1 MFRKK
6 FNVIAIVIII
16 SIGLFITTAAVTGVD
31 TTKFTTDFM
40 EGIFVGNVELNGN
53 PEMCS
58 YVDSKNG
65 ITYNLSTVDD
75 TNPVIDIYKNQ
86 GLSDPTEVTLNGNDW
101 NIYFVD
107 AIPTGED
114 KKSEVMNIIICQS
127 QKEKQGYLIYIIIDS
142 KSDYIQPSMDTSSEA
157 YTLYVE
163 PLLES
168 INLKESENVPNIHN
182 ILTQSQ

>member
-6 FNVIAIVIII
+6 FNVIAFLTII
-16 SIGLFITTAAVTGVD
+16 SIGLFITSAAVNGVD

-40 EGIFVGNVELNGN
+40 EGSFVGNVELNGN
-53 PEMCS
+53 MSS

-75 TNPVIDIYKNQ
+75 TNPVINLYKNQ
-86 GLSDPTEVTLNGNDW
+86 GLSDPTEVSLNGNDW
-101 NIYFVD
+101 NIYFSD
-107 AIPTGED
+107 AIPTGD
-114 KKSEVMNIIICQS
+114 DNKNEVMNIIICQS
-127 QKEKQGYLIYIIIDS
+127 QKEKQGYLIYVIIDS

-163 PLLES
+163 PLLQS
-168 INLKESENVPNIHN
+168 INLKESDDVPNVHDE
-182 ILTQSQ
+182 LTQA

>member
-16 SIGLFITTAAVTGVD
+16 FIGLFITSAAVNSVE

-40 EGIFVGNVELNGN
+40 EGSFVGNVELNGDY
-53 PEMCS
+53 ECSS

-86 GLSDPTEVTLNGNDW
+86 GLSDPTKVTLNGNDW

-107 AIPTGED
+107 AVPTGED
-114 KKSEVMNIIICQS
+114 NKNEVMNVIICQS
-127 QKEKQGYLIYIIIDS
+127 QKEKQGYLIYVIIDS

-157 YTLYVE
+157 YILYVE
-163 PLLES
+163 PLLQS
-168 INLKESENVPNIHN
+168 INLKESDNVPNVYDE
-182 ILTQSQ
+182 LAQA